1 MLVIFSFIFSFYV
14 LDLLYFW
21 LFDLWV
27 LRNFIYICSV
37 LETWKVHALMPI
49 CFGNFSLFISP
60 KLVLAFE
67 SLFSIGACNFLIF
80 FFFYVVDLLYFLLF
94 DIWVLGNLIYI

>member
-1 MLVIFSFIFSFYV
+1 MFWICYISGFLTYGFLGILSIFA
-14 LDLLYFW
+14 L
-21 LFDLWV
+21 
-27 LRNFIYICSV
+27 C
-37 LETWKVHALMPI
+37 WKVHALMPI

-67 SLFSIGACNFLIF
+67 SLFSVGACNFLIF
-80 FFFYVVDLLYFLLF
+80 FCFYVVDLLYFLLF